1 MKLFQ
6 KLIKVLKKFK
16 LKQTK
21 SALNGKTIN
30 LTGDNTIIKSTNF
43 NVDKN
48 GNMTCSSANITDGN
62 IVLNSNSNNYEFR
75 IFNNTTG
82 VTTKVTSESL
92 IVENNEGKRG
102 NYQAGAISLSGNGQT
117 FISENYASFGGDVY
131 GRSFNPTSLESQKKN
146 FEKLKNGL
154 NIIKNIEIYKYNFK
168 DEDNEHKKHIGFVI
182 GKDYEYS
189 NEITSLDNEGK
200 ENGVEIYSFVS
211 VCCKAIQEQQ
221 EQIEQLQKEIKELKG
236 EK

>member
-1 MKLFQ
+1 M
-6 KLIKVLKKFK
+6 
-16 LKQTK
+16 KQTK

-117 FISENYASFGGDVY
+117 FISENYARFGGDVY

-221 EQIEQLQKEIKELKG
+221 EQIEELKKEINKLKG
-236 EK
+236 EKNG